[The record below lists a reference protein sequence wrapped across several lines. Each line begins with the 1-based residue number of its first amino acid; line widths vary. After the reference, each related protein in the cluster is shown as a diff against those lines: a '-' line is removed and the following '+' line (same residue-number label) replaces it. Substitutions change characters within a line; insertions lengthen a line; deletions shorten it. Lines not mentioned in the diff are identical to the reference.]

1 MNTAGGR
8 RDGFPAH
15 GNEYAMSTT
24 AIASTSSNT
33 TAIPALHEPLAP
45 PPPPALLLPKS
56 TVDNPLPPLTPTV
69 LETFPATTAGGSV
82 PEWSGAS
89 TLAASMPMTSG
100 PFYQHSGSSY
110 YDQGHGG
117 HGYGYAQDHGHGGHP
132 FHGPTMNVITSV
144 PPPLPV
150 YSSYEQ
156 QQHRQ
161 QQHHY
166 QSGPS
171 TTHSDMTRTNE
182 YAMAMP
188 PAQSSHMGDAYSFP
202 VMAPAA
208 EGSYGASDASTA
220 FHAPP
225 PLPPPV
231 GQDASY
237 AYDHGPVY
245 SNTYGGAGDQH
256 LYQANGAMPP
266 VSTMGN
272 VSAMSMSHAHPYL
285 YNGLDSTS
293 FSLPTST
300 TGTPTAHPVQLH
312 GPAANTTTVEML
324 STTNTSLVASPAQIT
339 PVDVTGSP
347 RTTHHD
353 ASVAASAMVSRFRAH
368 DPPLPLP
375 SASPSLG
382 PHSLYPNETPV
393 SSAPASLPPAPSA
406 PSLDI
411 YPAPEHDSMLLSAH
425 RDSPLLLPTT
435 MSAATTSTVASGS
448 LLALPDLATAA
459 APDLSSSTDL
469 APPTTTMAASVPTSL
484 PTPPS
489 SFSLA
494 PTDPVAAVSPNLLG
508 LHRRCYSLSSVP
520 SPLPHVVPSHD
531 EQNESMP
538 SPAISPSDLS
548 GATATSAAPAAYSA
562 ISTLPPSTSARIF
575 DYSSSPPI
583 KRPRSMSASVVL
595 GNAADARPA
604 GGRMWQALRADG
616 IDRVPEEDHAEPT
629 ASDSPLVGAP
639 STPIVPGSLHVSPL
653 IVTGG
658 NIAAP
663 GTSGPLKR
671 KRGLSTPF
679 PFANAP
685 TSDPTAPAQPLPAPP
700 PSSSATTTP
709 FAPVPLPMG
718 TADSVPPP
726 PSAMAGGPMAPA
738 PLPMQMTMPLGYAP
752 MTTPPVAPVTLPFPH
767 PGTPAAAAA
776 AYAMPPPPPSL
787 APLAHAHAHAHPHPH
802 PAYYYPPPAPHHHPH
817 AHSHH
822 PAPGGTAPL
831 PLLAYGPNGYV
842 ELPPAPA
849 VHDPTPETAKP
860 FVCTF
865 APCTAR
871 FSRNHDLKRH
881 ERIHTGEKKWQCVEC
896 GRAFGRR
903 DALVRHT
910 SAPGGKCKAMF
921 GKRRA
926 GKQSPGMTGSGASG
940 EKGEAKTGKQEGG
953 QRNESSDES
962 GDGDRP
968 PPAKKVHLDPSA
980 ETSAAAIVATS
991 AQSTTVPVTTTA
1003 ANSLRNMLQTAPVA
1017 SRATAPSTTAAAAF
1031 PVPIAPMPTAP
1042 LATPMTTSTPFLS
1055 LPMHSTSTTVPVA
1068 IVPAPAP
1075 MSFPSNATA
1084 RNTTTTTT
1092 P

>member
-1 MNTAGGR
+1 MLSYMEPVAPSSGHHGGSATPYAWESSQLQQHALTMNTAGGR
-8 RDGFPAH
+8 RDGFPSH
-15 GNEYAMSTT
+15 GNEYAASGTTIATT
-24 AIASTSSNT
+24 ACSST

-56 TVDNPLPPLTPTV
+56 TVGNLLPPLTPTV
-69 LETFPATTAGGSV
+69 LESFPATTAGDLV
-82 PEWSGAS
+82 PEWSAS
-89 TLAASMPMTSG
+89 STMAAPMPMPSE
-100 PFYQHSGSSY
+100 PFYHHAGPSY
-110 YDQGHGG
+110 NGHGG
-117 HGYGYAQDHGHGGHP
+117 QGGHSYGCAQDHGHGGHP
-132 FHGPTMNVITSV
+132 FHGPTADAGTSA
-144 PPPLPV
+144 PPPPPV

-156 QQHRQ
+156 QQHQ

-166 QSGPS
+166 QGGPP
-171 TTHSDMTRTNE
+171 TMYSDMARTNE
-182 YAMAMP
+182 YAVTIP
-188 PAQSSHMGDAYSFP
+188 PAQSSHLGDAYSFP

-208 EGSYGASDASTA
+208 EGGYGAPNASTGL
-220 FHAPP
+220 HAP
-225 PLPPPV
+225 PLPPPM
-231 GQDASY
+231 GQGASY
-237 AYDHGPVY
+237 AYDHAPTY
-245 SNTYGGAGDQH
+245 SNAYGAGDQH
-256 LYQANGAMPP
+256 LYQPNGAMPP

-272 VSAMSMSHAHPYL
+272 ASTMPMSHAHPYS
-285 YNGLDSTS
+285 YSGLDSTG
-293 FSLPTST
+293 FAMPAST
-300 TGTPTAHPVQLH
+300 TGTPTALPVQLH
-312 GPAANTTTVEML
+312 DPATTTTATEML

-347 RTTHHD
+347 GTTHHD

-393 SSAPASLPPAPSA
+393 SSAPTSLPPAPSA

-411 YPAPEHDSMLLSAH
+411 YPAPDHDSMLLSAH
-425 RDSPLLLPTT
+425 RDSPLLMPTT
-435 MSAATTSTVASGS
+435 MSATTTSTVASGS

-459 APDLSSSTDL
+459 APDLPSSMDL
-469 APPTTTMAASVPTSL
+469 VPPTTTMAASVPTSL

-489 SFSLA
+489 SYSLA

-548 GATATSAAPAAYSA
+548 GSAAVNAAPAAYSA
-562 ISTLPPSTSARIF
+562 INTLPPSTSARIF

-583 KRPRSMSASVVL
+583 KRPR
-595 GNAADARPA
+595 RPDV
-604 GGRMWQALRADG
+604 QALRADAM
-616 IDRVPEEDHAEPT
+616 DRVPEEDHTATSAPT
-629 ASDSPLVGAP
+629 ASDSPP
-639 STPIVPGSLHVSPL
+639 
-653 IVTGG
+653 
-658 NIAAP
+658 
-663 GTSGPLKR
+663 R

-679 PFANAP
+679 PLAK
-685 TSDPTAPAQPLPAPP
+685 TLSSSDPAAPAQPLPVPQ
-700 PSSSATTTP
+700 PSSSSATP
-709 FAPVPLPMG
+709 FAPVALPMG
-718 TADSVPPP
+718 TTDPVPPP
-726 PSAMAGGPMAPA
+726 PPAPLAPAMAGGPIALA
-738 PLPMQMTMPLGYAP
+738 PLPMPMTMPLGYAP
-752 MTTPPVAPVTLPFPH
+752 ITTPPVAPATLPFPH
-767 PGTPAAAAA
+767 PGTPAAAA
-776 AYAMPPPPPSL
+776 YAMPPPPPPM
-787 APLAHAHAHAHPHPH
+787 APLAPHPHAHPHPH
-802 PAYYYPPPAPHHHPH
+802 PAYYYPPPPHHHPN
-817 AHSHH
+817 AHQHH

-842 ELPPAPA
+842 ELPSVTA

-921 GKRRA
+921 GKRRT
-926 GKQSPGMTGSGASG
+926 GKQSPGTGTAAG
-940 EKGEAKTGKQEGG
+940 EKGETKAAKQEEQG
-953 QRNESSDES
+953 NESSDES
-962 GDGDRP
+962 RDGDQP
-968 PPAKKVHLDPSA
+968 PPVKKVHLDPSA
-980 ETSAAAIVATS
+980 EKSAAVATTS
-991 AQSTTVPVTTTA
+991 TPSTTVPVTTTGA
-1003 ANSLRNMLQTAPVA
+1003 SSLRSMLQTAPA
-1017 SRATAPSTTAAAAF
+1017 SRPMPLSTTTTAF

-1042 LATPMTTSTPFLS
+1042 LAAPMTTVPAAATSTPFMP
-1055 LPMHSTSTTVPVA
+1055 LPMHTTTTAPVA
-1068 IVPAPAP
+1068 IAPAPAP
-1075 MSFPSNATA
+1075 MPFPSSVTTG
-1084 RNTTTTTT
+1084 NTTTTT